1 MGAGTSRAF
10 RFGVVAT
17 PHAGGK
23 AWRESVRR
31 IAGLGYGSVLMPDG
45 VGLPSP
51 FPALAMAAAVDARLR
66 VGTFVAAT
74 PFRSA
79 ATAAWEAQS
88 LTALTDGR
96 FELGIG
102 TGRPQTVAQGAALL
116 GGAELTPAQRLGRVG
131 ETLRA
136 LREREEQHGG
146 RQPAEPGQPG
156 GRRTPVLIAAGGPR
170 ALELAAREADTIT
183 PAVAPDT
190 PAAEVARLVADVRGR
205 AGERGAD
212 IEFAVNTFVVGDD
225 VPPEMARRTG
235 VDPARLAERDALT
248 VLPGDPRRA
257 ADEIRRRRA
266 EVGISYVLVPEMFA
280 EALAPAVAE
289 LAGT

>member
-1 MGAGTSRAF
+1 MDAGTSRAF

-23 AWRESVRR
+23 AWRETVRR

-51 FPALAMAAAVDARLR
+51 FPALAMAAAVDDGLR

-74 PFRSA
+74 PLRSA
-79 ATAAWEAQS
+79 GTAAWEAHS
-88 LTALTDGR
+88 LTELTDGR

-102 TGRPQTVAQGAALL
+102 TGIPQAIGHGAALL
-116 GGAELTPAQRLGRVG
+116 GGAELSARERLDRVA

-136 LREREEQHGG
+136 LREREDEHAG
-146 RQPAEPGQPG
+146 RQPAGRERHE

-170 ALELAAREADTIT
+170 ARDLAAREADTVT
-183 PAVAPDT
+183 AATAPDT
-190 PAAEVARLVADVRGR
+190 PASEVAELVADVRNR
-205 AGERGAD
+205 AGARGAD
-212 IEFAVNTFVVGDD
+212 IEFAANTFVVGDD
-225 VPPEMARRTG
+225 VPPQMARWTG
-235 VDPARLAERDALT
+235 VDPARLRERDALT
-248 VLPGDPRRA
+248 ILPGDPRRA
-257 ADEIRRRRA
+257 ADELRRRRA
-266 EVGISYVLVPEMFA
+266 EVGISYVLVPELFA

-289 LAGT
+289 LDGT

>member
-17 PHAGGK
+17 PTSGGK
-23 AWRESVRR
+23 AWREAVRR

-51 FPALAMAAAVDARLR
+51 FPALAMAAAVEEGLR

-74 PFRSA
+74 PLRSPS
-79 ATAAWEAQS
+79 TAAWEAQS

-102 TGRPQTVAQGAALL
+102 TGIPQAVAQGAALL
-116 GGAELTPAQRLGRVG
+116 GTGELTAAQRRERIG

-136 LREREEQHGG
+136 LREREEQRGG
-146 RQPAEPGQPG
+146 P
-156 GRRTPVLIAAGGPR
+156 RTPVLIAAGGPR
-170 ALELAAREADTIT
+170 ARELAAREADTVT
-183 PAVAPDT
+183 LATAPDT
-190 PAAEVARLVADVRGR
+190 PASEVAGLVADVRER

-212 IEFAVNTFVVGDD
+212 IEFAANTFVVGDD
-225 VPPEMARRTG
+225 VPPEMARWTG
-235 VDPARLAERDALT
+235 VDPARLAEADALT
-248 VLPGDPRRA
+248 ILPGDPRRA

-280 EALAPAVAE
+280 DTLAPAVAE
-289 LAGT
+289 LSGA